1 LQNINNLREY
11 KAIFATMFSFQDII
25 TITLTLFAIIDIIGS
40 LPVIISIKNKENHL
54 DSGKATLSAGA
65 LMIAF
70 LLIGEQ
76 FLHLFGVDIQSFAI
90 AGSIVIFIIGL
101 EMILGIEL
109 LKNDPAAKTGSIIPI
124 AFPIIAG
131 SGTLTTI
138 ISMRAVYSLPNIFLG
153 ILVNLI
159 FVYVVLKSSS
169 WIEKMLGDSGL
180 TLVRKFFGIVLLS
193 IAVRIFKSNIYGHP

>member
-1 LQNINNLREY
+1 
-11 KAIFATMFSFQDII
+11 MFSVKDIT

-40 LPVIISIKNKENHL
+40 IPIIITIKNRHKHL
-54 DSGKATLSAGA
+54 DSAKATLAAGI
-65 LMIAF
+65 LMVFF
-70 LLIGEQ
+70 LLVGES
-76 FLHLFGVDIQSFAI
+76 FLQLFGIDLASFAI

-109 LKNDPAAKTGSIIPI
+109 LKSDPNEKTGSIIPI

-138 ISMRAVYSLPNIFLG
+138 ISMKAIYSFYNILIG
-153 ILVNLI
+153 ILLNLI
-159 FVYVVLKSSS
+159 FVFIVLRSTGY
-169 WIEKMLGDSGL
+169 IEKKLGKNGL

-193 IAVRIFKSNIYGHP
+193 IAVRIFKSNL